1 MRLPTDSFDEPFKV
15 IRDRWIVHLER
26 KYLGGVLA
34 RNGGNVS
41 ATAEAAGLD
50 CAYVYRLIRKHD
62 L

>member
-1 MRLPTDSFDEPFKV
+1 M
-15 IRDRWIVHLER
+15 HLER
-26 KYLGGVLA
+26 EYLRGVLARNA

-50 CAYVYRLIRKHD
+50 RAYVYRLIRKHD